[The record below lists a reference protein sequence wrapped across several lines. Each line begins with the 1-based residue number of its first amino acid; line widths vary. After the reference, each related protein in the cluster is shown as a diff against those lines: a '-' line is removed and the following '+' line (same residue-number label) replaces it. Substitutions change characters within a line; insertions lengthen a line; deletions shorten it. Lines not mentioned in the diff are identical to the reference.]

1 MHKSDVIWLLEIYN
15 VDIRRA
21 TTKYKHTCMA
31 FVEAFNKDQ
40 AKHLFKPMHTQELQ
54 DPEKVWTTCIKNQN
68 SIENKMSNIKS
79 SMIGIKPKDANNLD
93 ILKLEKAYP
102 K

>member
-1 MHKSDVIWLLEIYN
+1 
-15 VDIRRA
+15 
-21 TTKYKHTCMA
+21 
-31 FVEAFNKDQ
+31 
-40 AKHLFKPMHTQELQ
+40 MHTQELQ

-79 SMIGIKPKDANNLD
+79 SMIDIKPKDANKLD